1 MVSQMKIRSQARLG
15 AADVAVVSLVFTFSL
30 MLTLMFVLYGLYSYA
45 GLVAY
50 AIKEVQRER
59 ARLIIENVALSGT
72 LLDFNVSNE
81 GPITV
86 KDLSELD
93 VIVKYYVNESGIIKQ
108 VTYLLQFNESGDPGT
123 WYVCRVILGNQTYTY
138 AEHKYLRPGEVAEII
153 ANLPA
158 QPAQGAEGV
167 VVIASKETLKAEYA
181 FST

>member
-1 MVSQMKIRSQARLG
+1 MKIRSQARLG
-15 AADVAVVSLVFTFSL
+15 AADVAIVSVIFTFSL

-59 ARLIIENVALSGT
+59 AKLIIENVTLTGT
-72 LLDFNVSNE
+72 LLYFNVSNE

-108 VTYLLQFNESGDPGT
+108 VAYLLQFNESGDPGT
-123 WYVCRVILGNQTYTY
+123 WYVYRVILGKQIYTY
-138 AEHKYLRPGEVAEII
+138 AEHRYLRPGEIAEVI
-153 ANLPA
+153 ANLPV
-158 QPAQGAEGV
+158 QPVRGADGV
-167 VVIASKETLKAEYA
+167 VVIASKETLKAECA

>member
-1 MVSQMKIRSQARLG
+1 MVFQMKIRSQARLG
-15 AADVAVVSLVFTFSL
+15 AADVAVVSVVFMFSL
-30 MLTLMFVLYGLYSYA
+30 MLTLMFVLYGLYSYV

-50 AIKEVQRER
+50 AVKEVQRER
-59 ARLIIENVALSGT
+59 ARLVIENVSLTGS

-93 VIVKYYVNESGIIKQ
+93 VIVKYYVNVSGVIKQ
-108 VTYLLQFNESGDPGT
+108 VAYLLQFNESGGPGT
-123 WYVCRVILGNQTYTY
+123 WYVYRVILGNQIYTYT
-138 AEHKYLRPGEVAEII
+138 EHKYLRPGEVAEII
-153 ANLPA
+153 ANLPV
-158 QPAQGAEGV
+158 QPVQGAEGA